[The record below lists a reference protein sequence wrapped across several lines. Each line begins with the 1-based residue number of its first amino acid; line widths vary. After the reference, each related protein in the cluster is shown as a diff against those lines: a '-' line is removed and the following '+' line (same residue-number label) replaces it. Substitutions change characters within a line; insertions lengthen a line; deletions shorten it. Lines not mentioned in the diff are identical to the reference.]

1 MNSFSKYLFEHLH
14 FGLEEKDFTLIEKI
28 IFFLIILNC
37 VFVIVESEKLV
48 YLKYSLFF
56 DLAKFFFGIIFLIE
70 YICRLIAVDQIDKFK
85 GLSGKI
91 KYIFTLPA
99 LIDLIALVPLFLI
112 GVNEGFL
119 VRLLRAIRIFSIL
132 RFGRFSESVD
142 FILHAIYDR
151 RHELIFSLLLTLSLM
166 LLSATV
172 LYVAEGDLQEEAFG
186 SILRALWFSSAALL
200 STGYGD
206 YTPITFI
213 GRFAAVCTAL
223 FGIGAV
229 ALPAGILASAFTD
242 RKNKN

>member
-56 DLAKFFFGIIFLIE
+56 DSAKFFFGIIFLIE

-85 GLSGKI
+85 GLRGKI